1 MQESYAMLNK
11 HGINVV
17 QEEVE
22 RCDSLRY
29 KWERL
34 KEQARGVQQH
44 LIDIQP
50 TFKSDLLEKVEVYQK
65 LTSDF
70 YGDYEEVGA
79 CVSSWQ
85 LILTFLLFARFFLRS
100 LFLLLL
106 FNPLS
111 LFFLF
116 SFTSPIHMHPLTAF
130 SLSSSSSS
138 LCSFLFTT
146 LPCFPLHSSHVSTNT
161 LSLSL
166 CLTLSVSLQGGPN
179 VDGIAP
185 REASDRLQTFQVSM
199 REKTMVTQSS
209 NNYFNKP

>member
-85 LILTFLLFARFFLRS
+85 LILTFLLFARFSWL

-106 FNPLS
+106 FNPMS
-111 LFFLF
+111 LVVFLF
-116 SFTSPIHMHPLTAF
+116 SFTSPIHMHPLAAF

-138 LCSFLFTT
+138 LCSFFSPPSPVSPPLH
-146 LPCFPLHSSHVSTNT
+146 PCFH
-161 LSLSL
+161 
-166 CLTLSVSLQGGPN
+166 
-179 VDGIAP
+179 
-185 REASDRLQTFQVSM
+185 
-199 REKTMVTQSS
+199 
-209 NNYFNKP
+209 